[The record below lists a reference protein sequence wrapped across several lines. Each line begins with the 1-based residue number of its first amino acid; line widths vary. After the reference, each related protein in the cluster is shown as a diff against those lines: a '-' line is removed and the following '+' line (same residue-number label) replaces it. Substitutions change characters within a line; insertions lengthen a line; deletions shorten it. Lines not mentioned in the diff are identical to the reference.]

1 MEVSPLVR
9 GSAIVEVPVAG
20 RQRLIRQWVP
30 GCYFASKP
38 LDVVQT
44 PFCFARHYRLDRGFI
59 MDFAICSDINFEH
72 RQLAEFL
79 VGILLFM
86 QRLVEQLRSFRQTKV
101 LRPGA

>member
-1 MEVSPLVR
+1 
-9 GSAIVEVPVAG
+9 
-20 RQRLIRQWVP
+20 
-30 GCYFASKP
+30 
-38 LDVVQT
+38 
-44 PFCFARHYRLDRGFI
+44 